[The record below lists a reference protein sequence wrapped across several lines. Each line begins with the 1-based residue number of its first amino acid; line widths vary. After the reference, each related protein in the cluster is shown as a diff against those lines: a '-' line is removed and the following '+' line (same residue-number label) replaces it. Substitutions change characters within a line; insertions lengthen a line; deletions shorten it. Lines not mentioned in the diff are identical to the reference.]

1 MVNTQD
7 FIEKEIS
14 WLSFNERVLQEAA
27 DSNVPI
33 IERVRFLGIF
43 SNNMDEFFQ
52 VRVADVKRKIFIKKD
67 QGEDTTEDRE
77 LLKKIQKKVIKL
89 TEQFDEIYLHVLKCL
104 ARRNIFLINDQQ
116 LTPEQGEWVDEYF
129 RNKVLQYINPI
140 ICDSNIDLAQ
150 VLDDDITYLAVELI
164 RKGKSQYSLVEV
176 PSDDI
181 SRFVELPRIKGQK
194 RRCIIM
200 LDNIIRYSLKSIFK
214 GTYKF
219 DEIHA
224 YSMKMTR
231 DAEYG
236 LSEDIDQSLLEQM
249 SLSIKQRMTAEPVRF
264 VYDREMPKST
274 LNFLLEHI
282 GISTSNYDAVI
293 PGGRYHNFR
302 DFIGFPNIG
311 RSYLEYPPLPSIE
324 SKKFSSHKSVFQ
336 AISEGDI
343 LLHYP
348 YHKFNHFTEFVRQAS
363 YDPKVNSISI
373 SIYRV
378 AKNSRIIDALINAAK
393 NGKKVRVVVELRARF
408 DEEANIEWAKV
419 LTDAGIKVD
428 FGVPTLKCHTK
439 LCLIGRREGE
449 HYRRYAHIG
458 TGNFHEKTARIYT
471 DFSLFTCHDE
481 IAAEVEDVFNF
492 IRYSYKPYH
501 FNHLIVSPNDFRPRV
516 YKLIDR
522 EIKHAEKGKRAEIML
537 KVNNLVDDAVVERLY
552 KASKAGVKVRII
564 VRGMCVLIPGVK
576 GLSDNIKIIS
586 IVDRFL
592 EHPRVSIFYNHGQ
605 HEVYISSA
613 DWMTRNID
621 HRVEVGCPI
630 YDKQL
635 QKQILDIF
643 EIQWSDTTKARI
655 IDAKQ
660 TNQYKPRGNKRK
672 VRSQL
677 VIHDYIAK
685 LEK

>member
-1 MVNTQD
+1 MIHTQD
-7 FIEKEIS
+7 SIEKEIS

-33 IERVRFLGIF
+33 VERVRFLGIF
-43 SNNMDEFFQ
+43 SSNMDEFYR
-52 VRVADVKRKIFIKKD
+52 VRVADVKRKIYIKKD
-67 QGEDTTEDRE
+67 QGEDATEDRE
-77 LLKKIQKKVIKL
+77 LLKKIQKKVIRL
-89 TEQFDEIYLHVLKCL
+89 TEQFDEIYHHVLKCL

-116 LTPEQGEWVDEYF
+116 LSPEQGEWVDQYF
-129 RNKVLQYINPI
+129 KDNVLQYINPI
-140 ICDSNIDLAQ
+140 MCNNNIDLAQ
-150 VLDDDITYLAVELI
+150 VVDDEITYLAVELI
-164 RKGKSQYSLVEV
+164 REGESIYSLVEV

-181 SRFVELPRIKGQK
+181 NRFVELPRIKGQK

-200 LDNIIRYSLKSIFK
+200 LDNIIRYSLKRIFT

-264 VYDREMPKST
+264 VYDREMPRPT
-274 LNFLLEHI
+274 LDYLLQRI
-282 GISTSNYDAVI
+282 GISNYDAVI

-311 RSYLEYPPLPSIE
+311 RDYLEYPQLPRVD
-324 SKKFSSHKSVFQ
+324 SKKFAASESAFQ

-343 LLHYP
+343 LLYYP
-348 YHKFNHFTEFVRQAS
+348 YHNFNHFTEFLRQAS
-363 YDPKVNSISI
+363 YDPKVDKINI

-393 NGKKVRVVVELRARF
+393 NGKNVRVVVELRARF

-439 LCLIGRREGE
+439 LCLIGRREGDK
-449 HYRRYAHIG
+449 YKRYAHIG
-458 TGNFHEKTARIYT
+458 TGNFHEKTARLYT

-481 IAAEVEDVFNF
+481 IATEVESVFKF
-492 IRYSYKPYH
+492 IRYSYRPYD
-501 FNHLIVSPNDFRPRV
+501 FKHLIVSPNDFRPKV

-522 EIKHAEKGKRAEIML
+522 EIKHAENGQAAEIML
-537 KVNNLVDDAVVERLY
+537 KINNLVDNEVVQRLY
-552 KASKAGVKVRII
+552 LASQAGVKIRII
-564 VRGMCVLIPGVK
+564 VRGMCTLVPEIE

-592 EHPRVSIFYNHGQ
+592 EHPRVSMFYNNGK
-605 HEVYISSA
+605 HEIYISSA

-621 HRVEVGCPI
+621 HRVEVGCPV
-630 YDKQL
+630 YDKEL

-643 EIQWSDTTKARI
+643 DIQWSDTTKARI
-655 IDAKQ
+655 IDANQ
-660 TNQYKPRGNKRK
+660 TNPYKPRGNKRK
-672 VRSQL
+672 VQSQL
-677 VIHDYIAK
+677 VIHDYITK

>member
-1 MVNTQD
+1 MKNSED

-27 DSNVPI
+27 DASVPI
-33 IERVRFLGIF
+33 VERVRFLGIF
-43 SNNMDEFFQ
+43 SNNMDEFFR

-67 QGEDTTEDRE
+67 QGEDASEDRE

-89 TEQFDEIYLHVLKCL
+89 TGQFDEIYLHVLKCL

-116 LTPEQGEWVDEYF
+116 LSPEQGEWVDQYF
-129 RNKVLQYINPI
+129 KDNVLQYINPI
-140 ICDSNIDLAQ
+140 MCSDSIDLAQ

-164 RKGKSQYSLVEV
+164 RKGESQYSLVEV

-181 SRFVELPRIKGQK
+181 NRFVELPRIKGQK

-200 LDNIIRYSLKSIFK
+200 LDNIIRYSLKSVFK
-214 GTYKF
+214 GSYKF

-264 VYDREMPKST
+264 VYDREMPKTT
-274 LNFLLEHI
+274 LNYLLERI
-282 GISTSNYDAVI
+282 GISNYDAVI

-311 RSYLEYPPLPSIE
+311 RNYLEYSPLPSIE
-324 SKKFSSHKSVFQ
+324 SKQFAAHKSTFQ
-336 AISEGDI
+336 AISKGDI
-343 LLHYP
+343 LLYYP

-363 YDPKVNSISI
+363 YDPNVDTIRI

-378 AKNSRIIDALINAAK
+378 AKKSRIIDALINAAK
-393 NGKKVRVVVELRARF
+393 NGKNVRVVVELRARF

-428 FGVPTLKCHTK
+428 FGVPALKCHTK
-439 LCLIGRREGE
+439 LCLIGRHEGDQ
-449 HYRRYAHIG
+449 YKRYAHIG

-481 IAAEVEDVFNF
+481 IVAEVEDVFNF

-501 FNHLIVSPNDFRPRV
+501 FKHLIVSPNDFRPRV

-522 EIKHAEKGKRAEIML
+522 EIKHAEKGDTAEIML
-537 KVNNLVDDAVVERLY
+537 KVNNLVDEGIVQRLY
-552 KASKAGVKVRII
+552 KASQAGVKIRII
-564 VRGMCVLIPGVK
+564 VRGMCSLLPGIK
-576 GLSDNIKIIS
+576 GLSDNIRIIS

-592 EHPRVSIFYNHGQ
+592 EHPRVSMFYNQGK
-605 HEVYISSA
+605 HEIYISSA

-621 HRVEVGCPI
+621 HRVEVGCPV

-655 IDAKQ
+655 VDATQ
-660 TNQYKPRGNKRK
+660 SNQYKPRGNKRK
-672 VRSQL
+672 IQSQL
-677 VIHDYIAK
+677 AIHDYISK

>member
-1 MVNTQD
+1 MTNKQD
-7 FIEKEIS
+7 FIEKELS

-27 DSNVPI
+27 DANVPI
-33 IERVRFLGIF
+33 VERVRFLGIY
-43 SNNMDEFFQ
+43 SNNMDEFFR

-67 QGEDTTEDRE
+67 QGEDASEDRE

-89 TEQFDEIYLHVLKCL
+89 GERFDEIYIHVLKCL
-104 ARRNIFLINDQQ
+104 ARRNIFLINEQQ
-116 LTPEQGEWVDEYF
+116 LSPEQGEWVNQYF
-129 RNKVLQYINPI
+129 KDNVLQYINPI
-140 ICDSNIDLAQ
+140 MCEGKIDLAQ

-164 RKGKSQYSLVEV
+164 RKGESRYSLVEV
-176 PSDDI
+176 PSDDM
-181 SRFVELPRIKGQK
+181 SRFIELPRIKGQK

-200 LDNIIRYSLKSIFK
+200 LDNIIRYSLKSVFK
-214 GTYKF
+214 GNYKF

-274 LNFLLEHI
+274 LNYLLDKI
-282 GISTSNYDAVI
+282 GISNYDAVI

-302 DFIGFPNIG
+302 DFISFPNIG
-311 RSYLEYPPLPSIE
+311 RNYLEYSPLPRIE
-324 SKKFSSHKSVFQ
+324 SKKFAAHKSSFQ

-343 LLHYP
+343 LLYYP

-363 YDPKVNSISI
+363 YDPKVEHISI

-378 AKNSRIIDALINAAK
+378 AKKSRIIDALINAAK
-393 NGKKVRVVVELRARF
+393 NGKNVRVVVELRARF

-428 FGVPTLKCHTK
+428 FGVPALKCHTK
-439 LCLIGRREGE
+439 LCLIGRNESDG
-449 HYRRYAHIG
+449 YKRYAHIG

-481 IAAEVEDVFNF
+481 ITAEVEDVFNF
-492 IRYSYKPYH
+492 IRFSYKHYH
-501 FNHLIVSPNDFRPRV
+501 FKHLIVSPNDFRPRV
-516 YKLIDR
+516 HKLIDR
-522 EIKHAEKGKRAEIML
+522 EIKHAEKGLTAEIML
-537 KVNNLVDDAVVERLY
+537 KVNNLVDDEVVGHLY
-552 KASKAGVKVRII
+552 KASQAGVKIRII
-564 VRGMCVLIPGVK
+564 IRGMCTLLPGVK
-576 GLSDNIKIIS
+576 GLSDNIKVIS

-592 EHPRVSIFYNHGQ
+592 EHPRVSIFSNQGE
-605 HEVYISSA
+605 HEIYISSA

-621 HRVEVGCPI
+621 HRVEVGCPV
-630 YDKQL
+630 YNKQL

-672 VRSQL
+672 IQSQL
-677 VIHDYIAK
+677 AIHDYIAK